1 MGKEKRKNNC
11 CQDYA
16 EKGRHYRG
24 WPQKTFPTYESSLGG
39 EEKSKRKEVNSAHH
53 LFSSL
58 ASSSPDSSSITFGL
72 SARLTDCG
80 TFCSRRFENS
90 RGCW

>member
-24 WPQKTFPTYESSLGG
+24 WPQKTFPTYESALGG
-39 EEKSKRKEVNSAHH
+39 EEKSKRKEVNSAQH
-53 LFSSL
+53 LFSSYH
-58 ASSSPDSSSITFGL
+58 SRNRYH
-72 SARLTDCG
+72 SAL
-80 TFCSRRFENS
+80 RRRYS
-90 RGCW
+90 